1 MKTEFDA
8 GEMNRLIQAV
18 ARGLDLDPAEITP
31 ESRFAEDLLADSF
44 DMAMILAEGDE
55 AFGTA
60 IPSEEAEVIRTV
72 GDLAA
77 EVRAYPASRRKARP
91 VRWSSGSTH

>member
-1 MKTEFDA
+1 
-8 GEMNRLIQAV
+8 
-18 ARGLDLDPAEITP
+18 
-31 ESRFAEDLLADSF
+31 
-44 DMAMILAEGDE
+44 MAMILAEVDE